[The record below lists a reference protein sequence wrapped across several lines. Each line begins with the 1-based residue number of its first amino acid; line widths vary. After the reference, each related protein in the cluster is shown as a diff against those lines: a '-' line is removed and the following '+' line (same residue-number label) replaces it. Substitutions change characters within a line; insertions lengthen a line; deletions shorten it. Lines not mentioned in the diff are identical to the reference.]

1 MKLLYLIIHPFS
13 IENPSGH
20 RRKLGCSVM
29 AVAEMCTV
37 FYFQRFVAEKKR
49 KISLYR
55 DVFFFLSVHRHACVI
70 RGQVVTSDGT
80 PLVGVNIS
88 FINSPS
94 YGYTITRQDGR

>member
-1 MKLLYLIIHPFS
+1 MSLC
-13 IENPSGH
+13 
-20 RRKLGCSVM
+20 CSSSPL
-29 AVAEMCTV
+29 C
-37 FYFQRFVAEKKR
+37 
-49 KISLYR
+49 S
-55 DVFFFLSVHRHACVI
+55 HACVI

>member
-1 MKLLYLIIHPFS
+1 MKLLYLIILPFL
-13 IENPSGH
+13 IENPLRHTLKEAGAGLLWQLLKCVQYLFQH
-20 RRKLGCSVM
+20 FA
-29 AVAEMCTV
+29 AV
-37 FYFQRFVAEKKR
+37 QKIKRFLYCD
-49 KISLYR
+49 IS
-55 DVFFFLSVHRHACVI
+55 LSVHSHACVI